1 MLLRYGADI
10 NQQTKSGDTPCHLA
24 AYRGFSI
31 LVQMLAENGAS
42 LRMVNNKYRTP
53 LEDAQN
59 QGHTSIV
66 RYLSAVSQIRKYLYS
81 VASNGEGGGG
91 WKRLSR
97 DSFRML
103 LIILKNVQI
112 FYFLSLFVFHRFW
125 ISVPLH
131 EDRLGIP
138 NHCFHANDA
147 TVSRRPCFRILL
159 WREFPKSLCSI
170 RKQPLSF
177 IAQRATFS
185 ADFPESL
192 TFWLLHIF
200 PDIRRAITWRAL
212 AFRLDRYWIYSYSIL
227 QNKDVNRNMI
237 GGFFS
242 LRFISWSWR
251 CFAAEQ
257 YITENWLFDEISACP
272 CQRLS
277 LSNTQHRDSH

>member
-1 MLLRYGADI
+1 
-10 NQQTKSGDTPCHLA
+10 
-24 AYRGFSI
+24 
-31 LVQMLAENGAS
+31 
-42 LRMVNNKYRTP
+42 
-53 LEDAQN
+53 
-59 QGHTSIV
+59 
-66 RYLSAVSQIRKYLYS
+66 
-81 VASNGEGGGG
+81 
-91 WKRLSR
+91 
-97 DSFRML
+97 ML

-170 RKQPLSF
+170 RKQPLPF

-237 GGFFS
+237 GGFFFPPIYF
-242 LRFISWSWR
+242 LVVVEMFRGRTIYNRELIIWR
-251 CFAAEQ
+251 DQCV
-257 YITENWLFDEISACP
+257 
-272 CQRLS
+272 S
-277 LSNTQHRDSH
+277 LSALVSQQYSA

>member
-24 AYRGFSI
+24 AYRGFPI

-91 WKRLSR
+91 VKETFKRLFSNAFNYTKKCA
-97 DSFRML
+97 DFLFSFSLCFPQVLNLSTLAWR
-103 LIILKNVQI
+103 QI
-112 FYFLSLFVFHRFW
+112 
-125 ISVPLH
+125 
-131 EDRLGIP
+131 G
-138 NHCFHANDA
+138 N
-147 TVSRRPCFRILL
+147 
-159 WREFPKSLCSI
+159 PKSLLPCKWCNCFPETMLSDI
-170 RKQPLSF
+170 TLERTPKIPLLHPKTTSPF
-177 IAQRATFS
+177 YRTESHILGWLSGIFNFFDFYTFS
-185 ADFPESL
+185 
-192 TFWLLHIF
+192 

-212 AFRLDRYWIYSYSIL
+212 AFGLDRYWIYSYSIL

-237 GGFFS
+237 GGFFFPPIYF
-242 LRFISWSWR
+242 LVVEMFRGRTIYNRELIIWR
-251 CFAAEQ
+251 DQCV
-257 YITENWLFDEISACP
+257 
-272 CQRLS
+272 S
-277 LSNTQHRDSH
+277 LSALVSQQYSA